1 MKHKRYDAL
10 SGALKDAIEESGA
23 YLLTLE
29 QETGVQRA
37 SISRFL
43 RGSQTLRLDVAE
55 RLMKHFG
62 LVVTKKGK

>member
-1 MKHKRYDAL
+1 MKRRQYDSL
-10 SGALKDAIEESGA
+10 TEALKDAIEESGT

-43 RGSQTLRLDVAE
+43 RGSQTLRLDIAE